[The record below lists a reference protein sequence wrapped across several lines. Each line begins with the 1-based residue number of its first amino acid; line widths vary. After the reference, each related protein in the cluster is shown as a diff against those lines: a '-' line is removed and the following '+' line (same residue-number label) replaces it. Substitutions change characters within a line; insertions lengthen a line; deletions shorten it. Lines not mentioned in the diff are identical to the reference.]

1 MADKSFGIRQL
12 NLIGESGTANI
23 TSPNN
28 LNLNASNVAISTD
41 VTVGRHLDV
50 DGHAEFDAV
59 NVAGVSTFSDT
70 VNVGA
75 GKSIRL
81 YGASS
86 GYSEIVAAAG
96 SASTTFTL
104 PANGGSNGQYLQTN
118 GSGALSWAGAGKIL
132 QVVQGTPKTDT
143 FSTTSTTPV
152 DITGLSVTITPSS
165 TNSKILVYAGV
176 NCGSSAN
183 FVGLYLVRGSTYIF
197 QGDTSGSKDRV
208 SINFMTDNNRPS
220 AQTLMFL
227 DEPATTSATTY
238 KMQITTN
245 STTSWV
251 NRASNE
257 SDSNAYM
264 RGASNMIAI
273 EVAG

>member
-1 MADKSFGIRQL
+1 MAITI
-12 NLIGESGTANI
+12 NGTGSITGLTAGGLPDGSI
-23 TSPNN
+23 TSAD
-28 LNLNASNVAISTD
+28 LA
-41 VTVGRHLDV
+41 
-50 DGHAEFDAV
+50 
-59 NVAGVSTFSDT
+59 
-70 VNVGA
+70 
-75 GKSIRL
+75 
-81 YGASS
+81 
-86 GYSEIVAAAG
+86 
-96 SASTTFTL
+96 
-104 PANGGSNGQYLQTN
+104 
-118 GSGALSWAGAGKIL
+118 SGAITAGALPTGSIL

-143 FSTTSTTPV
+143 FSTTSSTPV

-176 NCGSSAN
+176 NCGSSSS

>member
-1 MADKSFGIRQL
+1 MAIAINGTGTITGISVGGL
-12 NLIGESGTANI
+12 NDSII
-23 TSPNN
+23 TSSELVNG
-28 LNLNASNVAISTD
+28 A
-41 VTVGRHLDV
+41 VT
-50 DGHAEFDAV
+50 
-59 NVAGVSTFSDT
+59 
-70 VNVGA
+70 
-75 GKSIRL
+75 
-81 YGASS
+81 
-86 GYSEIVAAAG
+86 AAKIDSLPAG
-96 SASTTFTL
+96 S
-104 PANGGSNGQYLQTN
+104 
-118 GSGALSWAGAGKIL
+118 IL

-176 NCGSSAN
+176 NCGSTAN

>member
-1 MADKSFGIRQL
+1 MAITI
-12 NLIGESGTANI
+12 NGTGSI
-23 TSPNN
+23 TGLTAGGLPDGS
-28 LNLNASNVAISTD
+28 
-41 VTVGRHLDV
+41 VT
-50 DGHAEFDAV
+50 
-59 NVAGVSTFSDT
+59 
-70 VNVGA
+70 
-75 GKSIRL
+75 
-81 YGASS
+81 
-86 GYSEIVAAAG
+86 
-96 SASTTFTL
+96 SADL
-104 PANGGSNGQYLQTN
+104 A
-118 GSGALSWAGAGKIL
+118 SGAITAGALPTGSIL

-143 FSTTSTTPV
+143 FSTTSSTPV

-176 NCGSSAN
+176 NCGSSSS
-183 FVGLYLVRGSTYIF
+183 FVGLYLVRDSTYIF

-257 SDSNAYM
+257 ADSAAYM

>member
-1 MADKSFGIRQL
+1 MSIL
-12 NLIGESGTANI
+12 NVNQIQPVGSGQTVTISAANI
-23 TSPNN
+23 T
-28 LNLNASNVAISTD
+28 ASSSTI
-41 VTVGRHLDV
+41 TANTFSGSLSSS
-50 DGHAEFDAV
+50 
-59 NVAGVSTFSDT
+59 GVSTFSDT

-86 GYSEIVAAAG
+86 GYSDIIAAAG

-104 PANGGSNGQYLQTN
+104 PANGGSASQYLQTD

>member
-1 MADKSFGIRQL
+1 MAITINGTGTITGISAGGL
-12 NLIGESGTANI
+12 PDGVI
-23 TSPNN
+23 TSDD
-28 LNLNASNVAISTD
+28 L
-41 VTVGRHLDV
+41 
-50 DGHAEFDAV
+50 
-59 NVAGVSTFSDT
+59 
-70 VNVGA
+70 
-75 GKSIRL
+75 
-81 YGASS
+81 
-86 GYSEIVAAAG
+86 AAG
-96 SASTTFTL
+96 AITAAGL
-104 PANGGSNGQYLQTN
+104 PAGS
-118 GSGALSWAGAGKIL
+118 IL

-152 DITGLSVTITPSS
+152 DITGLNVTITPSS

-176 NCGSSAN
+176 NCGSSSN
-183 FVGLYLVRGSTYIF
+183 FVGLYLVRGSTQIF
-197 QGDTSGSKDRV
+197 LGDTAGNRDRV
-208 SINFMTDNNRPS
+208 SIAYITDNNRPS

-245 STTSWV
+245 ASTSYV

-257 SDSNAYM
+257 SDNEAYM